1 MFPISYRHKTGFT
14 QWFSRFGPEWT
25 WLGVLVRSQNRGMER
40 EAPTSTEVRRYAWLQ
55 RHDREDLYR
64 VLDSG
69 LIAHVGYVRDQVPI
83 VIPMAYARDGHSIL
97 MHGSTGAGL
106 SLSAKTGI
114 TLSATITMLDGL
126 VYEHS
131 LYASTVNYRSAMV
144 FGTALAVPED
154 EREEAVRVISERL
167 MPGRWAETPRPTKK
181 ELAATF
187 ILRLPLDFASVKVRS
202 GGPSE
207 GPVEGLWTGHVPI
220 RSTLGTPVPQ
230 PGVTVPVSPSVPAAI
245 DHFARQFAE
254 IPEEDS
260 AVEEVTT
267 TTL

>member
-1 MFPISYRHKTGFT
+1 
-14 QWFSRFGPEWT
+14 
-25 WLGVLVRSQNRGMER
+25 MEH
-40 EAPTSTEVRRYAWLQ
+40 EAPTSTEIRRYAWLQ

-69 LIAHVGYVRDQVPI
+69 LIAHVGYVRDQVPV
-83 VIPMAYARDGHSIL
+83 VIPMAYARDGHTIL

-106 SLSAKTGI
+106 SLTAKTGV
-114 TLSATITMLDGL
+114 TLSATVTILDGL

-144 FGTALAVPED
+144 FGSAFAVEEA
-154 EREEAVRVISERL
+154 EREDAVRVISERL

-187 ILRLPLDFASVKVRS
+187 ILRLPLDFASVKIRS

-220 RSTLGTPVPQ
+220 RSTIGTPVAQ
-230 PGVTVPVSPSVPAAI
+230 PGVTVPISDSVPAAI
-245 DHFARQFAE
+245 AHFARQFSE
-254 IPEEDS
+254 IPDADS
-260 AVEEVTT
+260 SAAR
-267 TTL
+267 